1 MTSATATSSQEF
13 VLSPAMCGPNS
24 LFVGRLGD
32 WTWNAVSA
40 ACGVDALTARNADGE
55 PTYLAF
61 QLFDVWGADPAG
73 FTFGDRID
81 VRTAVFA
88 CGAESVATLHRVAP
102 AGSEGAADPS
112 LEPAEFFEDRR
123 PDCLYA
129 LNFNRWVSR
138 SAPGSN
144 RGLVRASP
152 PGFTTAHLPE
162 LPREHSPRLA
172 CAQARQQLT
181 LRDLTASGPASTG
194 EPGITGFTT
203 DYRIDPTRDLNGV
216 GLVYF
221 AAYFSI
227 VDGALLAAW
236 RSAGRPGAAFLAR
249 RTRARR
255 LCYLSNVDADTV
267 LTAGVSS
274 WLTHSPGGWTDEV
287 VDVVLRD
294 RETGAVVA
302 VASQE
307 LTWGAA

>member
-1 MTSATATSSQEF
+1 MSTGTTTTTSREF
-13 VLSPAMCGPNS
+13 VLSPAMCGANS

-32 WTWNAVSA
+32 WTWNAVSD

-61 QLFDVWGADPAG
+61 QLFDVRGADPAG

-102 AGSEGAADPS
+102 AGSAGAADPT

-172 CAQARQQLT
+172 CAQARQHLT
-181 LRDLTASGPASTG
+181 LRDAPTAG
-194 EPGITGFTT
+194 EPGFAGFTT

-236 RSAGRPGAAFLAR
+236 RSAGRPDAAFLAR
-249 RTRARR
+249 RTRTRR

-267 LTAGVSS
+267 LSAEVSS
-274 WLTHSPGGWTDEV
+274 SLTGSPGGLTDEV

-294 RETGAVVA
+294 RENGAVVA
-302 VASQE
+302 VACQE